1 MEVSAIPEVKC
12 IWYPSKSSVG
22 LGESQNYA
30 PCWIPASFKLCLKKK
45 KIIQTFFNPQFE
57 LWMNE
62 CIFNSCCASE
72 AYPFVL
78 SIIRK
83 CVQNLIVT
91 DLSSSMGNARTCSEN
106 LSPATWP
113 FKFIKLVSQE
123 PFALKLEVQKP
134 KTSLL
139 WVVESRFVFW
149 FISQN

>member
-1 MEVSAIPEVKC
+1 MYVIPLQVLSWTGGVSELCSMLNSCHI
-12 IWYPSKSSVG
+12 
-22 LGESQNYA
+22 LT
-30 PCWIPASFKLCLKKK
+30 SFEKKK
-45 KIIQTFFNPQFE
+45 KQTFLHPQSE
-57 LWMNE
+57 LSMNE

-91 DLSSSMGNARTCSEN
+91 DLSSSMGNASTCSEN

-139 WVVESRFVFW
+139 WVVESRFVF
-149 FISQN
+149 